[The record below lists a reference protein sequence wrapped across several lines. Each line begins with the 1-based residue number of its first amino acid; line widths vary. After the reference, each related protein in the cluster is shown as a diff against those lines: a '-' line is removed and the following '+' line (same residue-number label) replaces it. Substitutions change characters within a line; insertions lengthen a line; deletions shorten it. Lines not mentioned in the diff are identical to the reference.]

1 MAGDAIQ
8 NLRSALDIMVCD
20 LIRANNATPTHN
32 SGFPS
37 SNEPSKARPKIQ
49 GASAATEKFVLRLKG
64 TKRWNDPLRLLQR
77 LDNLHKHNRLM
88 AVGAASVGVLARVH
102 MPGISMTPEGGIM
115 FFGGPGGTPCMQQ
128 PGIPTHSGQVFLREG
143 DNELYRLVPHFDE
156 DVRADIGVVFGAGEI
171 GAGQGVRE
179 TIFQL
184 ANLVERILIVCERR
198 VI

>member
-1 MAGDAIQ
+1 
-8 NLRSALDIMVCD
+8 
-20 LIRANNATPTHN
+20 
-32 SGFPS
+32 
-37 SNEPSKARPKIQ
+37 
-49 GASAATEKFVLRLKG
+49 
-64 TKRWNDPLRLLQR
+64 
-77 LDNLHKHNRLM
+77 
-88 AVGAASVGVLARVH
+88 
-102 MPGISMTPEGGIM
+102 
-115 FFGGPGGTPCMQQ
+115 MQQ